1 MATSLEVTWMIRRA
15 AFSRCGRYRYALW
28 REWNP
33 SGPTVLVVALNPST
47 ADHRRDDPTIRR
59 CIQFAKDWG
68 FGRLTV
74 ANLFAYRTPEPRLL
88 CRVDDPV
95 GPANDDW
102 LSRLAREAEFVVAAW
117 GARGDHRGRA
127 AAVAPC
133 LGRLH
138 CLGLTQGGAPRHP
151 LYVRGD
157 VRPVPLAI

>member
-1 MATSLEVTWMIRRA
+1 MATSLEVTRMIRRA

-28 REWNP
+28 REW
-33 SGPTVLVVALNPST
+33 GPGRSTVLFVALNPST
-47 ADHRRDDPTIRR
+47 ADHRRDDPTVRR
-59 CIQFAKDWG
+59 CIRFARDWG
-68 FGRLTV
+68 FGSIAL

-88 CRVDDPV
+88 RRVDDPV
-95 GPANDDW
+95 GPANDRW
-102 LSRLAREAEFVVAAW
+102 LSRLVREAELVVAAW

-151 LYVRGD
+151 
-157 VRPVPLAI
+157 